1 MQSKYFEHI
10 IVYLSVLVV
19 CVLIGLLARLII
31 IGAGV
36 DEFTANTVFWAVSAF
51 GLIVYAVLTLLIEG
65 LFSATLKKF
74 FPKKEQLKATE
85 NTPVQTES
93 LEEIRAKQ
101 QRKIDDKKRAKRDFA
116 VQYTR
121 KEFAPYISDKDLAL
135 LCRYVELYADQLPLT
150 DIQPIRVKTLTTLD
164 LYHFGWNIWKY
175 LNVSNQQDIAIF
187 LKNVFVH
194 NLKDVEPDSIKSHL
208 KDEPKKGVILVVE
221 RLKQ

>member
-36 DEFTANTVFWAVSAF
+36 DEFTANIVFWAVSAF
-51 GLIVYAVLTLLIEG
+51 GVIVYAVLTLLIEG
-65 LFSATLKKF
+65 LFSATLRRF
-74 FPKKEQLKATE
+74 FPKKAQSITTE
-85 NTPVQTES
+85 NTSFQTES

-101 QRKIDDKKRAKRDFA
+101 QRQLNDKKRAKRDFA

-121 KEFAPYISDKDLAL
+121 KEFAPYVSDEDVER
-135 LCRYVELYADQLPLT
+135 LCKYVELYADQLPLS
-150 DIQPIRVKTLTTLD
+150 DIQPIKVKTLSTLD
-164 LYHFGWNIWKY
+164 LYHFGWNIWNY
-175 LNVSNQQDIAIF
+175 LKVSKQDDIALF
-187 LKNVFVH
+187 LKLAFAH

-208 KDEPKKGVILVVE
+208 KDEPKKGVILVWE
-221 RLKQ
+221 G